1 MHHFRVGMM
10 AAGGEEPLGRP
21 ALWYSALVAW
31 FAASLTASQFLAAKV
46 SLVRLGGV
54 EVAFP
59 AAVLAYAL
67 TFTAT
72 DVIDEVWGRRA
83 AQHAVLVG
91 FASQLLVLAYAW
103 FALRLPY
110 APFSPAGPGEYERVV
125 ATGGGI
131 IAASLAAY
139 TVSQT
144 HDVWAF
150 WKWRQ
155 LTGGRWLWLRNN
167 ASTLASQL
175 LDTVIFISLAFHF
188 IPALTGSGEPLPWPA
203 VASLVA
209 GQYLVK
215 ALIALADT
223 PLVYALVYLV
233 RASVSPQRSQ
243 AALPAGAIG
252 RSIVEGGGLVDT
264 PGHRP

>member
-1 MHHFRVGMM
+1 M
-10 AAGGEEPLGRP
+10 AEERGLGRG
-21 ALWYSALVAW
+21 AAWYSALVAW

-46 SLVRLGGV
+46 ASVEVLGYR
-54 EVAFP
+54 VAFP

-83 AQHAVLVG
+83 AGYAVLVG
-91 FASQLLVLAYAW
+91 FTTQLLVLGYAA

-110 APFSPAGPGEYERVV
+110 APFSPAGPGEYEAVV
-125 ATGGGI
+125 GAGANI
-131 IAASLAAY
+131 IVASLAAY
-139 TVSQT
+139 ALSQT

-150 WKWRQ
+150 WAWKR

-167 ASTLASQL
+167 ASTLVSQL
-175 LDTVIFISLAFHF
+175 IDTAVFITLAFTVIPS
-188 IPALTGSGEPLPWPA
+188 LTGGEALPLS
-203 VASLVA
+203 VAGQVVL

-223 PLVYALVYLV
+223 PIVYGLVALVESSLEAPTPT
-233 RASVSPQRSQ
+233 REAPTG
-243 AALPAGAIG
+243 ALPA
-252 RSIVEGGGLVDT
+252 SQGLEA
-264 PGHRP
+264 